1 MVSPGFTKAQLMLVQ
16 VAQAL
21 FQSEPLLAPV
31 APTRTKC
38 AFPEGGVGLGVGAGV
53 GVGVGVG
60 LGVGVGV
67 GLGVGVGVGLG
78 VGVGVGTGVGVGV
91 GFGVGVGVATGTE
104 LAEPAARKA

>member
-1 MVSPGFTKAQLMLVQ
+1 MLVQ

-60 LGVGVGV
+60 LGVGVS
-67 GLGVGVGVGLG
+67 VGLG

-91 GFGVGVGVATGTE
+91 VFGVGVGVATGTE
-104 LAEPAARKA
+104 LAEPAARGKRPFA